1 MCIVLSKH
9 SSDHS
14 VLLYHDPLSHLA
26 VELMHTRTDSSRS
39 EITLRNKA

>member
-26 VELMHTRTDSSRS
+26 VDAYTGTDSSRCDD
-39 EITLRNKA
+39 TLGNKA